1 VPAEKN
7 DRNTAKASLGTL
19 QEEPHG
25 VPVGPTLL
33 DRHLRSSKLLSKAYH
48 YISKDR
54 EVSELWRVSNINAV
68 TRLLYNDHGPVH
80 ARIAAG
86 SALEIFS
93 LLVSNGVRPTS
104 VEQGTAGG
112 IEEAKLIVM
121 LGALLHDIGNSVHR
135 YQHELIGALL
145 AKDILDRVLG
155 KVLGSKHQ
163 YLYSIRQEVLHAVY
177 STAMDVQA
185 LTVEAGSVKIADG
198 TDMAEGRAR
207 FPYRRGKTDIHALSA
222 LSIQK
227 VYIGRGRE
235 RPIRIT
241 VILSDKAGFFQI
253 ERILLPKINTTP
265 ISRYFEIQAVTPGGP
280 VNNAGASAEAITIKP

>member
-1 VPAEKN
+1 MATTDKTGPK
-7 DRNTAKASLGTL
+7 TTL
-19 QEEPHG
+19 QPTRQEPIG
-25 VPVGPTLL
+25 VPVGPTLI
-33 DRHLRSSKLLSKAYH
+33 DRHLRSNKLLNKAYQL
-48 YISKDR
+48 ITKDR
-54 EVSELWRVSNINAV
+54 EVTELWKLSNINAV

-93 LLVSNGVRPTS
+93 LLVTNGVKPTS
-104 VEQGTAGG
+104 VEQGTAGN

-121 LGALLHDIGNSVHR
+121 LGALLHDIGNSIHR
-135 YQHELIGALL
+135 YQHELVGALL
-145 AKDILDRVLG
+145 AKDILDRILPKTLG
-155 KVLGSKHQ
+155 PKHP
-163 YLYSIRQEVLHAVY
+163 YLYSIRQETLHAIY
-177 STAMDVQA
+177 ATAMDVQA
-185 LTVEAGSVKIADG
+185 LTVEAGTVKIADG

-227 VYIGRGRE
+227 VYISRGRE

-241 VILSDKAGFFQI
+241 VQLSDKAGFFQI

-265 ISRYFEIQAVTPGGP
+265 ISRYFEIQAITPLP
-280 VNNAGASAEAITIKP
+280 NKKNNDQTQTETITIKP